1 MKATITTDAGTTTS
15 TRVVSFT
22 ATSNFMEY
30 ARSTESPG
38 RYMVIKYVDE
48 KGKSHIVLASQ
59 VTIV

>member
-1 MKATITTDAGTTTS
+1 MKATITTEKDTITNN
-15 TRVVSFT
+15 RVVSFT

-48 KGKSHIVLASQ
+48 KGKSHVVLASQ